1 VDNSPDRHILAS
13 DLFMEL
19 ASELRCSIL
28 VSLGKKPAKL
38 SSLARELDTTV
49 QDVHRNVSRLAE
61 AGLVRRDDSLFRL
74 TEYGRIVIKQ
84 ISYFLFMKKHSR
96 FFEDHTLGSMPEK
109 FVQRIG
115 ALQNCELVSSIA
127 PVLERLK
134 KLESGAKRQLK
145 IIISQAWAEEG
156 GILIELSMH
165 GVDVFSIVGRNTI
178 FPREIVESTIKTME
192 RLGVNEKMKVRMT
205 EKIDVALYIA
215 DDQAAVMFSNMKDE
229 VDMSA
234 LFVGSDPAFYE
245 WCSDLFDYMWE
256 RAEGRFDVKKTRIV

>member
-1 VDNSPDRHILAS
+1 MDDSPDRHILAS

-84 ISYFLFMKKHSR
+84 ISYFLFMKKHNR

-165 GVDVFSIVGRNTI
+165 DVDVFSIVGRNTI

-215 DDQAAVMFSNMKDE
+215 DDQAAVMFSNMKGE